1 VIRVSLPFH
10 LRNLARVTGE
20 VTLEVAPPVTQRRVL
35 DALEERFPML
45 VNTIRDRRTQERRAF
60 LRFFAC
66 NEDLSHES
74 PDTPLPEAVVD
85 GREPYMVVGAIA
97 GGVS

>member
-1 VIRVSLPFH
+1 MIRVSLPFH
-10 LRNLARVTGE
+10 LRNLVRVAGE
-20 VTLEVAPPVTQRRVL
+20 VELEVAPPITQRRVL

-74 PDTPLPEAVVD
+74 PDTLLPEAVVD